1 MKAKRTSLTQRQP
14 VTNLR
19 QVNNTTEVTNQS
31 SSPQQESREMTHAQA
46 AANPHKQYNAQENEE
61 VKQTLKLISDKLNKQ
76 EALFTALD
84 ERIKRLEYSAQ
95 GATPKIKQ
103 K

>member
-1 MKAKRTSLTQRQP
+1 MKAKRTSLTQQSAA
-14 VTNLR
+14 NLR
-19 QVNNTTEVTNQS
+19 QANNTGEVRNQS
-31 SSPQQESREMTHAQA
+31 SIPQKENREMTSAQA
-46 AANPHKQYNAQENEE
+46 VANLHKQHNGQENED
-61 VKQTLKLISDKLNKQ
+61 VKQTLQLILDKLNEQ
-76 EALFTALD
+76 EALLTAFD